1 MVLGAWTHIYFLI
14 FFLVSF
20 LLFLKN
26 NYKYGLFFF
35 LIAGLFD
42 YQSSAGL
49 AFYYVLLLTIFYF
62 NKNKQLKINYFP
74 STIINNRL
82 EYKIIFSL
90 SIPILIYFMLRLMAM
105 NELETTAGTSI
116 LARIGISGDD
126 FHNGGLLGSLQ
137 FLGGNRI
144 TACLIDFDLKSLA
157 DLSKSIRV
165 YNCILSLTSMVF
177 LSFFSIIGL
186 FFLQKENNLL
196 FNLIIL
202 PIIFI
207 LFSYTFILQQSSS
220 VHLMGYSYF
229 FSFIF
234 SIGTTSIIFRC
245 IEKYKFSIPAIL
257 LAVPIIFGIIFLCIR
272 VSMLTGVNG

>member
-1 MVLGAWTHIYFLI
+1 
-14 FFLVSF
+14 
-20 LLFLKN
+20 
-26 NYKYGLFFF
+26 
-35 LIAGLFD
+35 
-42 YQSSAGL
+42 
-49 AFYYVLLLTIFYF
+49 
-62 NKNKQLKINYFP
+62 
-74 STIINNRL
+74 
-82 EYKIIFSL
+82 
-90 SIPILIYFMLRLMAM
+90 M

-144 TACLIDFDLKSLA
+144 TACLIDFDLKSLS

-234 SIGTTSIIFRC
+234 SIGITSIIFRC
-245 IEKYKFSIPAIL
+245 MEKYKFSIPAIL